1 VVVEAKINSPVRQV
15 RQEQQTLVV
24 TLAGD
29 VDLHRTPEL
38 QQELARVVDRRPRR
52 IVLDLTGVQ
61 YMDSSGVASLV
72 KLLSS
77 TRRLNIELKLC
88 GLVQRVLS
96 IFEITRLDTVFDI
109 CPTVQEAM
117 A

>member
-1 VVVEAKINSPVRQV
+1 MVQPNRSNPVREV
-15 RQEQQTLVV
+15 RQDQQTLVV
-24 TLAGD
+24 TLTGD
-29 VDLHRTPEL
+29 VDLHRSPEL
-38 QQELARVVDRRPRR
+38 QQELVRVVERRPRR
-52 IVLDLTGVQ
+52 IVLDLAGVQ

-77 TRRLNIELKLC
+77 VRRQNIELKLC
-88 GLVQRVLS
+88 GLASRVRS

-109 CPTVQEAM
+109 CPTLTEAM

>member
-1 VVVEAKINSPVRQV
+1 MVESKLKSPVRQV

-38 QQELARVVDRRPRR
+38 QQELVRVVERRPRR
-52 IVLDLTGVQ
+52 IVLDLTAVQ

-77 TRRLNIELKLC
+77 TRRQNVELKLC
-88 GLVQRVLS
+88 GLTHRVRS
-96 IFEITRLDTVFDI
+96 IFEITRLETVFDI
-109 CPTVQEAM
+109 CPTLKEAM

>member
-1 VVVEAKINSPVRQV
+1 VVEAKHTSPVRQV
-15 RQEQQTLVV
+15 RLEQQTLVV
-24 TLAGD
+24 SLGGD

-38 QQELARVVDRRPRR
+38 QQELVRVVERHPKR
-52 IVLDLTGVQ
+52 IVLDLAGVQ

-88 GLVQRVLS
+88 AMSARVKS

-109 CPTVQEAM
+109 CPALKEAM